1 MIQSRNGENFIIVW
15 LDSNMKESKEKT
27 QHGINQFG
35 QVINSI
41 RTFTDSD
48 QCMNFI
54 RDIKDEKIFLIIS
67 DGLSQSFV
75 QLVEKTIQL
84 ISIYIYSNHK
94 LKQKQWIINHRKIKG
109 IFIQIEH
116 ICNVIKKE
124 ARQYETDL
132 IPIKLE
138 HDDKEKSELV
148 EFCREQYADNE
159 NELKIIDEFNQ
170 NYSKP
175 SPIWWYTR
183 ECFAYSMLNKALRT
197 QDVENNY

>member
-94 LKQKQWIINHRKIKG
+94 LKQKQWIINHRKIK
-109 IFIQIEH
+109 E
-116 ICNVIKKE
+116 
-124 ARQYETDL
+124 
-132 IPIKLE
+132 LE

-159 NELKIIDEFNQ
+159 NELKIINEFNQ